1 MQNKIELEIERM
13 FKNNILEP
21 ADVSEWATPIV
32 PVIKEDSSIRIC
44 GDYKMT
50 VNQVTQLYNYPIPK
64 IDNLFAEISGC
75 KKFARLDLKH
85 AYQQMLLD
93 KPWRE

>member
-1 MQNKIELEIERM
+1 
-13 FKNNILEP
+13 
-21 ADVSEWATPIV
+21 
-32 PVIKEDSSIRIC
+32 
-44 GDYKMT
+44 MT

-64 IDNLFAEISGC
+64 TDNLFAEISGC
-75 KKFARLDLKH
+75 KKFARLDLKR

>member
-32 PVIKEDSSIRIC
+32 PVIKEDSSI
-44 GDYKMT
+44 
-50 VNQVTQLYNYPIPK
+50 
-64 IDNLFAEISGC
+64 
-75 KKFARLDLKH
+75 
-85 AYQQMLLD
+85 
-93 KPWRE
+93 

>member
-21 ADVSEWATPIV
+21 ADVSEWAIPIV

-75 KKFARLDLKH
+75 KKFARLDLKR